1 MSWLTG
7 FLKSSV
13 GRKFVMAITG
23 LFLCFFLVIHLSG
36 NLLLYIPGG
45 QVYVDYAEKLH
56 SNEEFLMLAEVFL
69 FSAFAL
75 HILLAFSTTR
85 ENFNARKKSYRTVE
99 SKRDG
104 RIWPISYAPD
114 YTMMITG
121 LIGFA
126 FLVVHIADFKL
137 EWMWTDV
144 LADKSSAQ
152 KVGIILGDTV
162 RSVIY
167 LAGSL
172 ALGYHVS
179 HGLQSAC
186 QTIGF
191 NHPKYNR
198 GLKIIS
204 ITFGLIVAIGFSSF
218 PILAQFPS
226 LAPGAMEFPD
236 VVEVEASHH

>member
-1 MSWLTG
+1 LSWLTG

-56 SNEEFLMLAEVFL
+56 SNEEFLILAEIFL
-69 FSAFAL
+69 FAAFAL
-75 HILLAFSTTR
+75 HIVLAFSTTKD
-85 ENFNARKKSYRTVE
+85 NLNARKKSYRVVE
-99 SKRDG
+99 SKRKD
-104 RIWPISYAPD
+104 RAWPIAFAPD
-114 YTMMITG
+114 YMMMITG

-137 EWMWTDV
+137 EWMWTDA
-144 LADKSSAQ
+144 LAGKSSAQ
-152 KVGIILGDTV
+152 KVGIILGDSV

-204 ITFGLIVAIGFSSF
+204 IAFGIIVAIGFSSF
-218 PILAQFPS
+218 PIIAQ
-226 LAPGAMEFPD
+226 LVPGMLDFPD
-236 VVEVEASHH
+236 IVDVEVSRH